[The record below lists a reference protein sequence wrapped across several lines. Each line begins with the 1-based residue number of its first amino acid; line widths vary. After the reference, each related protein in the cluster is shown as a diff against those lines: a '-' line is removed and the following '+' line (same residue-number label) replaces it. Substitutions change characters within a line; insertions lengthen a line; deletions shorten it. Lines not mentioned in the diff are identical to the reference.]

1 MKRFMNKKG
10 RQTTDNRQQTLS
22 MFIKRLMTHGSWLI
36 VLILFI
42 SSCSSEKKV
51 TKSTLKSYAANHIVK
66 EIEKNEFDF
75 DRLEAKLNV
84 KVKGDNN
91 LNLKGQI
98 RMEKDSVIWISLS
111 MKIGVEVGRIMI
123 TQDSIKFI
131 NRTARTYIAESLGSF
146 SKNLPIES
154 SINFIQDILVG
165 NDNQIQK
172 GDKFKVST
180 ENDRYKLEISN
191 REKKIK
197 NNHDIYIIAKDLWVV
212 PETFRI
218 SKYKIKEQD
227 NDKRKIQLQY
237 DNFQQFN
244 DKFLPT
250 RIEFELTSG
259 YNMNLEI
266 DYSSITIGE
275 KLEFPFNISKKYDR
289 INLW

>member
-1 MKRFMNKKG
+1 MNKKG